1 MNEARAE
8 ARLAWAMPYKEE
20 EDKVNETLYALISRL
35 KREQGRTTDFDIVS
49 DRGRAY
55 VLRKRKL
62 DGWLF

>member
-8 ARLAWAMPYKEE
+8 AKLALAMPYKEE

-35 KREQGRTTDFDIVS
+35 KRELGRTTDFDIVS

>member
-8 ARLAWAMPYKEE
+8 AKLALAMPYKEE
-20 EDKVNETLYALISRL
+20 EDEVNETLYALISRL
-35 KREQGRTTDFDIVS
+35 KRELGRTTDFDIVS